1 MVVSDII
8 TTFATELRNKNINQL
23 KVYNN
28 MATMNDKCYF
38 ITIERDGVTHYL
50 HNNGLFYKSFTSIKK
65 YKNLKCAIR
74 KANEL
79 SRYCNAFLY
88 ECEEGI
94 TTNAERVRF

>member
-1 MVVSDII
+1 
-8 TTFATELRNKNINQL
+8 
-23 KVYNN
+23 
-28 MATMNDKCYF
+28 MATINDKCYF

-65 YKNLKCAIR
+65 YKNLKWAIR

-88 ECEEGI
+88 ECEDGI

>member
-1 MVVSDII
+1 
-8 TTFATELRNKNINQL
+8 
-23 KVYNN
+23 

-65 YKNLKCAIR
+65 YKNLKLAIR

-88 ECEEGI
+88 ECEDGI
-94 TTNAERVRF
+94 TTNAERVRFQKKKIEK